1 MLTPKSQVWGSTCAL
16 CAIFAFIFVPETRGL
31 TLEQVDKMMEEVNPI
46 QSNKWR
52 MHDTFMH
59 EMGSGRERRPF
70 STQSPPYP
78 MDTKARSPRQEHH
91 GFDFSQQ

>member
-1 MLTPKSQVWGSTCAL
+1 M
-16 CAIFAFIFVPETRGL
+16 FAFVFVPETKGL

-46 QSNKWR
+46 QSSRWR

-70 STQSPPYP
+70 SMEPRPYP
-78 MDTKARSPRQEHH
+78 VGMKNGDH
-91 GFDFSQQ
+91 GFDFSER